1 MEQVESPIDQNE
13 EVNKLNAVEEEEEE
27 DINSPQII
35 GPNATLASSAS
46 TADISQESGAINVVQ
61 HRIMDSISIW
71 SLNIFRIK

>member
-27 DINSPQII
+27 EEGINSPQII

-71 SLNIFRIK
+71 YNKY